1 MKKLGVIFFTFI
13 FVVSCGG
20 GGGGGGG
27 GSTPPPNPA
36 PSVNLSASSSEQ
48 LVNSNVTLT
57 WSSSNATS
65 CSASGDWS
73 GTKDTSGS
81 ADVTISKAGSNTY
94 SLACSGAGG
103 TRSDVV
109 SVIGFRNTDGIVV
122 DGYISGADVFIDE
135 NDNFINDGSEYSTTS
150 DNEGKFTIRYA
161 NGNLVSIGGTD
172 LDSQTLLDNL
182 LITHKLTGHSEFK
195 AVTPVTSIEAFM
207 EVGANINNALGID
220 SAIDISVT
228 DPVANKGDGG
238 IYDFL
243 YEKGNQLTVL
253 AYALQNITNDLNV
266 TSETTEDYFKA
277 IAEEIETEFNETSVK
292 VDIETETFVNKA
304 FENVIAAKSVTIDE
318 TAKANTIK
326 ALSGFL
332 PIVEV
337 KASDNLTT
345 SVIRFAVSTLQEDIK
360 AVANGTAS
368 AEKVASYTS
377 DVINYIA
384 QDQNISSND
393 ITPDISAIDDSITT
407 AEDTPVNV
415 QVLANDS
422 YITTAPI
429 SISATNGDNGT
440 VEVAESSPEQI
451 TYSPDTDY
459 FGSDTFSYTITQG
472 DKVSS
477 ADVSVNISPVND
489 EPSLDIASTIQVPE
503 GEILVTTISVS
514 DPDEDELT
522 LTLGGTDAE
531 SFNLSDEYVLSFK
544 EAPNY
549 ETKSSYSITLMLT
562 DGTVSI
568 NKMVT
573 INIFTLFKGI
583 TIDGYIEGAEIF
595 IDQNFNFRK
604 DTGEL
609 SSVTAEDGSFSI
621 PMNNSDLF
629 NCLKSRPI
637 VAEVPIGAIDSTLGE
652 VTEEF
657 QMILPSI
664 NDTGHLNIV
673 ISPFTSL
680 LGDAIIK
687 AKNLSSIKDELSL
700 EQGCGDIGDEIS
712 LTISNELNQIKNSL
726 SSSLNVS
733 YEDLFIDFIA
743 DASNTKI
750 NELTAQNIAKFFPY
764 FKVLTDEFDEELSSL
779 HSKIINTNLTIESES
794 INAIVSDPE
803 ISEIPLNFSAIYK
816 TEPNEKGW
824 FIEEKI
830 KANGAKI
837 NNKTGELSHYVCF
850 SNNEDCITDN
860 LSLASLRDASK
871 RYTRTSSFINNEYN
885 SLSYNYQ
892 LVVED
897 EQRVDFDFDGNP
909 SSRVC
914 ILQNWLYLVP
924 VNQRENFTTN
934 DRYNTGA
941 SSGSDESDDC
951 VTELANKGDAL
962 FVALVDSYDDGVYF
976 EEIDIRITNPNFS
989 NSTFFAN
996 KVNDVYNNR
1005 DNLDID
1011 PLIREIA
1018 LVPRTFRAINII
1030 RDKISESSSDQV
1042 SIIWTKRNTASQI
1055 VESSTITIDS
1065 NPEND
1070 NFTYATYINS
1080 ETGSI
1085 RSELINSSGQQA
1097 RDDLFSII
1105 SSKSPVFNTEEFIGN
1120 SPVTDNRTPI
1130 KGTTIDGYISGANVF
1145 FDVNFNQRLD
1155 AGEYSAP
1162 TDENGEFEIIV
1173 DNNDLSCVRNRP
1185 IVANIPVGAV
1195 DSSQGIVTEAYQM
1208 LLPSVNDAGSNKIVI
1223 SPFTSLLTE
1232 AILKGKAASEIDE
1245 DLTVF
1250 QGCSSEG
1257 NAVAENI
1264 STEVNALLNEIE
1276 NTFNVTWE
1284 DLISDFIAT
1293 GGTNNITEDI
1303 AVKVAAFFPYY
1314 KEIKDEISSEL
1325 STRYNKDVTPNVS
1338 LSKDSLEAILSD
1350 GEFTELPLE
1359 FFSVYQTSPN
1369 AQGFYNVDEISS
1381 TGATVTANGE
1391 LKRYLCTLSNSAD
1404 CDISGLTLNGVGNAS
1419 KNYIRQVNINNDS
1432 FTVDGVVGNINIRGR
1447 DSRGVRNEDSNPES
1461 YCESE
1466 ETIQFVGPQDSKGLQ
1481 MEYRYGFG
1489 RGVNNL
1495 KDCSF
1500 LPNYGP
1506 SISLRI
1512 EKQGR
1517 GENFPDTA
1525 PTWAIQFGVNNLGTS
1540 RLTESKVFNIIDNDD
1555 LDPEALIK
1563 EVALIP
1569 AAFSELADMRKL
1581 LSYGEGV
1588 YYYYSPNTSVDYD
1601 SGETFKSYWLQASS
1615 APRDDQFY
1623 INECTP
1629 DDGCNDV
1636 GERLFGQ
1643 AARDAMFNIMSG
1655 SKYDY
1660 DGFIGE
1666 SAPVSNILFE
1676 YESSGV
1682 QFNDNLVDG
1691 KQRSYRVY
1699 PRLSTSTGW
1708 IDASLVGSEIS
1719 KASIDAF
1726 INGDYTINTTFNLG
1740 LNVDAP
1746 FTSVEEF
1753 NLKIFSN
1760 DQYSTSS
1767 EYLELTVE
1775 LKIETLASGAV
1786 QITWLDQGKVTFKF
1800 VDDDISIIK
1809 NVINTDGDKTRSI
1822 PKGNYTFEDFDFLK
1836 SLLDKVRNQFG
1847 SSELQLIKDFFKNG
1861 SDYSF
1866 KIDLGSYAILD
1877 DYDQIS
1883 SMIAGTFGIAD
1894 TPVNSIYSYKNNI
1907 IFGEG
1912 TVEDIC
1918 FDTAWAAEEDIT
1930 FDIKP
1935 VYRDKP
1941 GYMTAEEVSFSS
1953 TSVTIEKGTSQKCV
1967 TFSSPVDDK
1976 LQERQEFIEFEI
1988 DNVVNAKSGRN
1999 IPIRLTVQDD

>member
-1 MKKLGVIFFTFI
+1 MIADFTIDSLTFAQEVQLLIENPSGTQEWFYTGVDTNSGINWRIDAELSAFAPEGTYKVRTVRIVRKNNLDDLPITPEVIIEKGFSTVTSIENSRSDTTFPEITAINQIEVSQNDGNPETNINILISATVSDASGIAEARIFIKAPGGQVRDYTAAINNNSASFELALDPRAASGVYLIDRFI
-13 FVVSCGG
+13 VEDLAGNTTTYSNDDLVSLDLPNRWDLDNSIGDNDKPEITSLSLI
-20 GGGGGGG
+20 
-27 GSTPPPNPA
+27 GSTDASDFNRKNIKV
-36 PSVNLSASSSEQ
+36 SVTTNSQASSIERIYIRLRHETDDVQIDEDFPTEQ
-48 LVNSNVTLT
+48 FNLNASAYALEFALPFEYPGGKYTVDYIWIKDKALNESNYETNAIQSNN
-57 WSSSNATS
+57 WDSSVEFGNRYEFN
-65 CSASGDWS
+65 G
-73 GTKDTSGS
+73 K
-81 ADVTISKAGSNTY
+81 TI
-94 SLACSGAGG
+94 
-103 TRSDVV
+103 
-109 SVIGFRNTDGIVV
+109 
-122 DGYISGADVFIDE
+122 DGYVAGAQVFIDE
-135 NDNFINDGSEYSTTS
+135 NFNFTYDAGELSGVT
-150 DNEGKFTIRYA
+150 DNEG
-161 NGNLVSIGGTD
+161 NLKIT
-172 LDSQTLLDNL
+172 LDNESKYTC
-182 LITHKLTGHSEFK
+182 LI
-195 AVTPVTSIEAFM
+195 
-207 EVGANINNALGID
+207 N
-220 SAIDISVT
+220 
-228 DPVANKGDGG
+228 
-238 IYDFL
+238 
-243 YEKGNQLTVL
+243 
-253 AYALQNITNDLNV
+253 
-266 TSETTEDYFKA
+266 
-277 IAEEIETEFNETSVK
+277 
-292 VDIETETFVNKA
+292 
-304 FENVIAAKSVTIDE
+304 
-318 TAKANTIK
+318 
-326 ALSGFL
+326 
-332 PIVEV
+332 
-337 KASDNLTT
+337 
-345 SVIRFAVSTLQEDIK
+345 
-360 AVANGTAS
+360 
-368 AEKVASYTS
+368 
-377 DVINYIA
+377 
-384 QDQNISSND
+384 
-393 ITPDISAIDDSITT
+393 
-407 AEDTPVNV
+407 
-415 QVLANDS
+415 
-422 YITTAPI
+422 
-429 SISATNGDNGT
+429 
-440 VEVAESSPEQI
+440 
-451 TYSPDTDY
+451 
-459 FGSDTFSYTITQG
+459 
-472 DKVSS
+472 
-477 ADVSVNISPVND
+477 
-489 EPSLDIASTIQVPE
+489 
-503 GEILVTTISVS
+503 
-514 DPDEDELT
+514 
-522 LTLGGTDAE
+522 
-531 SFNLSDEYVLSFK
+531 
-544 EAPNY
+544 
-549 ETKSSYSITLMLT
+549 
-562 DGTVSI
+562 
-568 NKMVT
+568 
-573 INIFTLFKGI
+573 
-583 TIDGYIEGAEIF
+583 
-595 IDQNFNFRK
+595 
-604 DTGEL
+604 
-609 SSVTAEDGSFSI
+609 
-621 PMNNSDLF
+621 
-629 NCLKSRPI
+629 RPI
-637 VAEVPIGAIDSTLGE
+637 VANVEAGAIDLSSG
-652 VTEEF
+652 VITEPF
-657 QMILPSI
+657 QMVLPSI
-664 NDTGHLNIV
+664 KDTGNDKIV
-673 ISPFTSL
+673 ISPFTNL
-680 LGDAIIK
+680 LSDAIIQGK
-687 AKNLSSIKDELSL
+687 VASGIKDEIPLS
-700 EQGCGDIGDEIS
+700 EGCGDTANRVANSISEEITQLTDSIGQS
-712 LTISNELNQIKNSL
+712 LGITYSDLLN
-726 SSSLNVS
+726 
-733 YEDLFIDFIA
+733 DFIA
-743 DASNTKI
+743 SSTNTAI
-750 NELTAQNIAKFFPY
+750 NEESAQSIAEFFKY
-764 FKVLTDEFDEELSSL
+764 FKKASDLFDSELSAIHNKS
-779 HSKIINTNLTIESES
+779 INTDLAIREDAVNTILANPDVE
-794 INAIVSDPE
+794 
-803 ISEIPLNFSAIYK
+803 EIPMNFSAIYR
-816 TEPNEKGW
+816 TEPNSAGW

-830 KANGAKI
+830 VSRNAKLNRNG
-837 NNKTGELSHYVCF
+837 
-850 SNNEDCITDN
+850 N
-860 LSLASLRDASK
+860 LVHDTCLGSDSSKCSSSDISLVAIRDASN
-871 RYTRTSSFINNEYN
+871 YYFRTSDLINN
-885 SLSYNYQ
+885 NYQ
-892 LVVED
+892 LNDDNYILRVED
-897 EQRVDFDFDGNP
+897 
-909 SSRVC
+909 SSRINLNSDGSPNDKTC
-914 ILQNWLYLVP
+914 IFENWLYLTP
-924 VNQRENFTTN
+924 KFNKENFTRN
-934 DRYNTGA
+934 DRYNTGFVDSGKQDTCA
-941 SSGSDESDDC
+941 EILDGQEENIFLRLVDTYEDDTTYESLELGVTNRYENSTFLINKINKIYENRDSLDLDPLIQEIKALPRNFKDLNILRNKLSATSSDSVTIYWVKRNKNTMQMLESAQFRIKHNPDDDEF
-951 VTELANKGDAL
+951 ELAN
-962 FVALVDSYDDGVYF
+962 Y
-976 EEIDIRITNPNFS
+976 EENTTGGSQD
-989 NSTFFAN
+989 
-996 KVNDVYNNR
+996 
-1005 DNLDID
+1005 
-1011 PLIREIA
+1011 
-1018 LVPRTFRAINII
+1018 RT
-1030 RDKISESSSDQV
+1030 V
-1042 SIIWTKRNTASQI
+1042 
-1055 VESSTITIDS
+1055 V
-1065 NPEND
+1065 
-1070 NFTYATYINS
+1070 
-1080 ETGSI
+1080 
-1085 RSELINSSGQQA
+1085 
-1097 RDDLFSII
+1097 I
-1105 SSKSPVFNTEEFIGN
+1105 SSKGQEARNDLYNTITNKSVPFSDEEYIG
-1120 SPVTDNRTPI
+1120 SGPVTDNRVAI
-1130 KGTTIDGYISGANVF
+1130 SGKTIDGYIEGANVF

-1155 AGEYSAP
+1155 AGEYSSVTNA
-1162 TDENGEFEIIV
+1162 NGFFEILV
-1173 DNNDLSCVRNRP
+1173 NEADEACVKARP
-1185 IVANIPVGAV
+1185 IIADVPVGAQ
-1195 DSSQGIVTEAYQM
+1195 DSTLGEVTKAYQM
-1208 LLPSVNDAGSNKIVI
+1208 VLPSVNDAGSNQVVI
-1223 SPFTSLLTE
+1223 SPFTSLIGE
-1232 AILKGKAASEIDE
+1232 AILKGKNSSDLSE
-1245 DLTVF
+1245 DLSVAE
-1250 QGCSSEG
+1250 GCTAAG
-1257 NAVAENI
+1257 DKVAENI
-1264 STEVNALLNEIE
+1264 STEVNSLINEIE
-1276 NTFNVTWE
+1276 STFNVTWA

-1293 GGTNNITEDI
+1293 GGTSNITEDV
-1303 AVKVAAFFPYY
+1303 AAKVAAFFPYY

-1419 KNYIRQVNINNDS
+1419 KNYNRQVNINNDS